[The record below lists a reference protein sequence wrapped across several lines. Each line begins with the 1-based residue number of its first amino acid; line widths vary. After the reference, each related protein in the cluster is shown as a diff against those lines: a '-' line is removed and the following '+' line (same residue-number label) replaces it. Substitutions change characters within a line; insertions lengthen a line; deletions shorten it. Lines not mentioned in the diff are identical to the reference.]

1 MRATRAVLNLAHP
14 VSTRAPPALLYNLGI
29 SYAAKHSPPFVPPN
43 AHPASAGFSGQ
54 PSKLGKWV
62 DTMKALPAGRGELE
76 PTKDEREAG
85 KRELDLQVAVNKWGA
100 GEDFFAVVSTDTFT
114 HIAASDG
121 VGGWAPQFD
130 PSLYS
135 QALMFHYA
143 QALTASPSMAPWE
156 ALNRAYAAVEADENV
171 KAGSATAVGVS
182 MGETGKGQ
190 ALNLGD
196 SGLTILRGGKAVF
209 ESMAQTHFFNC
220 PYQLSKTP
228 LTMRSPDLITD
239 TPSQA
244 DKFEFDLEPGD
255 VVVLY
260 TDGMSDNLPAERIPL
275 LNAAVLQTLELEANA
290 DLSVDEKRAAHA
302 RLLADV
308 LVAASRYGM
317 SFTGDEDLSKGGAWK
332 TPFELEAK
340 TQRRDFK
347 GGKIDDVT
355 VLAVTVAERLG
366 A

>member
-1 MRATRAVLNLAHP
+1 MRATRAILDLARP
-14 VSTRAPPALLYNLGI
+14 VSSRAPPPLVYNLGI
-29 SYAAKHSPPFVPPN
+29 SYAAKHSPPFVPHN

-76 PTKDEREAG
+76 PTKDEHEAG
-85 KRELDLQVAVNKWGA
+85 KRELDLQMAVNKWGA

-156 ALNRAYAAVEADENV
+156 ALNRAYAAVEADDNV

-190 ALNLGD
+190 AINLGD
-196 SGLTILRGGKAVF
+196 SGLTILRNGKPVF
-209 ESMAQTHFFNC
+209 ESLAQTHFFNC

-228 LTMRSPDLITD
+228 PSMRSPDLITD
-239 TPSQA
+239 TPAQA

-255 VVVLY
+255 VVLLY

-290 DLSVDEKRAAHA
+290 DLSVEEKRAAHA

-317 SFTGDEDLSKGGAWK
+317 CFSGEEDLSKGGAWK
-332 TPFELEAK
+332 TPFEIEAK
-340 TQRRDFK
+340 KNRRDFI

-366 A
+366 